1 MPCCWSSMSRD
12 VILLLSGSKLCLAK
26 LFRSNSFNS
35 TARHCLIDGWM
46 VQGAEEEVEDDEVPF
61 CFGALIPLLKGE
73 EGKVQQERMKV
84 PHRKLAK
91 WVRQDHGVSDFT
103 ILCIVVDTLLR
114 AASLNSILT
123 IYQAQ
128 RFATDRIIFQS
139 STRRERYY
147 YLQR

>member
-1 MPCCWSSMSRD
+1 MR
-12 VILLLSGSKLCLAK
+12 K
-26 LFRSNSFNS
+26 NE
-35 TARHCLIDGWM
+35 
-46 VQGAEEEVEDDEVPF
+46 AEAEVEVHY
-61 CFGALIPLLKGE
+61 FGALLITFASKGE
-73 EGKVQQERMKV
+73 EGKVQQERMMKFHC
-84 PHRKLAK
+84 PLPTRKL
-91 WVRQDHGVSDFT
+91 VRQDHGVSDFT

-128 RFATDRIIFQS
+128 RFATGRIIFRS